1 MPPLTQVYVSRN
13 WFFDAFGGG
22 RFISNIGQ
30 YNDSL
35 TGFGSMGKILYGYE
49 GLKMPVLFT
58 PRGLIHLQRST
69 VHPAPTKSP
78 ACAKK
83 GNDRPG
89 YLEAEQHNP
98 VHQHGMVNANRDRL
112 L

>member
-1 MPPLTQVYVSRN
+1 MKTYCKGSGNYLLILFLYSLPLLHSGNGFAQAQKPVSPLTQHTSPGIGFQKN
-13 WFFDAFGGG
+13 NDAFGGG

-35 TGFGSMGKILYGYE
+35 TGFGNMGKILYGYE

-69 VHPAPTKSP
+69 RS
-78 ACAKK
+78 
-83 GNDRPG
+83 
-89 YLEAEQHNP
+89 
-98 VHQHGMVNANRDRL
+98 
-112 L
+112 